1 MPPFTSFL
9 HQNVTFPFPYLLQS
23 LYTNYSYLST
33 HIQQP
38 ILHTHPNTNSLLH
51 YSRFYCTLTL
61 LMWFTKVKNVKSL
74 SFPIHFR
81 IYVITFL
88 PFRPKIADTEWFANT
103 LFELT
108 NFAVVIKEGCY
119 MNYGKIVF
127 AQIMQ
132 FIPRREFND
141 IVAKYKGNYRVRN
154 LTC

>member
-1 MPPFTSFL
+1 MGKCSPLATLKNVMMPPFTSFL

-103 LFELT
+103 P
-108 NFAVVIKEGCY
+108 IGCKKPTVS
-119 MNYGKIVF
+119 G
-127 AQIMQ
+127 
-132 FIPRREFND
+132 
-141 IVAKYKGNYRVRN
+141 VR
-154 LTC
+154 TCRSVYLQSRKWSLG

>member
-1 MPPFTSFL
+1 MPLFPSIL
-9 HQNVTFPFPYLLQS
+9 CQNVTFTFPFPYLLQS

-88 PFRPKIADTEWFANT
+88 PFSI
-103 LFELT
+103 
-108 NFAVVIKEGCY
+108 
-119 MNYGKIVF
+119 
-127 AQIMQ
+127 
-132 FIPRREFND
+132 
-141 IVAKYKGNYRVRN
+141 
-154 LTC
+154 